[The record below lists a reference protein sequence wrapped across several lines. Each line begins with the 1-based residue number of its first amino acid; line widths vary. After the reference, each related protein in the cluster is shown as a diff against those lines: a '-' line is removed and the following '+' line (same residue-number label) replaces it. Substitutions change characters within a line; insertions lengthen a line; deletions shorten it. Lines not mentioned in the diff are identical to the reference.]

1 LPDGDVVE
9 YRFAVRDTIPCSR
22 NSFGLLPNIGRPMV
36 MRFTVIDPDT
46 TVSFCGAGHLLKM
59 ATAVVADGAITVRS
73 LIDGLAPLDDAATAR
88 IRSELAV
95 FDEHCLPGDVAATA
109 AWFDGDEGHAEAAF
123 RVVDELTRRMSTRS
137 ERLGL
142 VLFNLNERRIVQVQ
156 NSYGALRRQDRG
168 RIRNDAQ
175 PTSRLYRY
183 RLPEEWSIV
192 P

>member
-1 LPDGDVVE
+1 
-9 YRFAVRDTIPCSR
+9 
-22 NSFGLLPNIGRPMV
+22 MV
-36 MRFTVIDPDT
+36 MRFTVIDPNT

-59 ATAVVADGAITVRS
+59 ATAVVSEGASSVRS
-73 LIDGLAPLDDAATAR
+73 LIEGLSPLDDIAAAR

-95 FDEHCLPGDVAATA
+95 FDEHCLPGDAAAAA
-109 AWFDGDEGHAEAAF
+109 AWFQADEDRGLAAF
-123 RVVDELTRRMSTRS
+123 RVVDDLTRRMSTCS

-168 RIRNDAQ
+168 RIRSDAR
-175 PTSRLYRY
+175 PTNRLYRY